1 MNMNP
6 TLEETLR
13 TLEETLRNASDEE
26 IRAFIVETLLEL
38 LARISHEK

>member
-6 TLEETLR
+6 

-38 LARISHEK
+38 LDLAAYLRAKRRH